1 MRTTLLRSVLAFFSR
16 RSAAEVPRSHRRR
29 RNPSGRRSWN
39 SLGRR
44 ISAEQLELRWT
55 PSATPVAVT
64 GLPVSGFEGAPLVN
78 VPVATFTAG
87 DGSTPANQFTAVI
100 NWGDG
105 TVTTGTI
112 GESGTTYVVVGSHTY
127 ADENNYTVA
136 VGIVESSVPQAFS
149 FNHANIQ
156 PLLPNGT
163 QGTVD
168 QRVVHEV
175 LTTLMQR
182 PVSMDEINYWT
193 TQYDLH
199 QRDTLNL
206 SQMIIEDTPPYE
218 YRRGEINSAYQT
230 YLHRAAD
237 PSGEAYFLSLVNNS
251 QGVPSGPGTE
261 RRTAAILISSQEF
274 FVEQGGG
281 TNAGFITAVFED
293 ALKRAPDPGALAFYG
308 QELAAGMTH
317 VEFATQILNSIEAET
332 RTINNLY
339 ERYLGRPV
347 DPGGLQAF
355 LFNNSQGYGTET
367 NTETILTT
375 PEFYNKAIGAF

>member
-16 RSAAEVPRSHRRR
+16 RNAAEAPRSHRRR
-29 RNPSGRRSWN
+29 NRSARRSWN

-55 PSATPVAVT
+55 PSATPVAAT

-87 DGSTPANQFTAVI
+87 DGSTPASQFTAVI

-127 ADENNYTVA
+127 ANENNYSVV

-149 FNHANIQ
+149 FSHANIQ

-168 QRVVHEV
+168 QRYVYEV
-175 LTTLMQR
+175 LTDLLQR
-182 PVSMDEINYWT
+182 PISMDEVNYWT
-193 TQYDLH
+193 GQYVKNG
-199 QRDTLNL
+199 RDPQTFA
-206 SQMIIEDTPPYE
+206 SIVIESTPPYE
-218 YRRGEINSAYQT
+218 YRRGEINSAYET

-237 PSGEAYFLSLVNNS
+237 PAGENYFLNLVNNS
-251 QGVPSGPGTE
+251 QGIHSGPGTE

-317 VEFATQILNSIEAET
+317 VEFATQILNSVEAET

-355 LFNNSQGYGTET
+355 LFNYSQNYGTET